1 MISFVQCVLQFIRFN
16 KKF

>member
-1 MISFVQCVLQFIRFN
+1 MIPFVQCVLQFIRFN